1 MSVKGQAMT
10 TTTTNHVIEMEVSP
24 ADAPDSDAYAWFCS
38 CGERGEWEYT
48 DDQDGLA
55 AYAAARADAREHQAN
70 GVTDDTMMPCGCESG
85 SCYCDTI
92 DRDWDAYE
100 TARLS
105 VLDRD
110 RP

>member
-1 MSVKGQAMT
+1 
-10 TTTTNHVIEMEVSP
+10 
-24 ADAPDSDAYAWFCS
+24 
-38 CGERGEWEYT
+38 
-48 DDQDGLA
+48 
-55 AYAAARADAREHQAN
+55 
-70 GVTDDTMMPCGCESG
+70 MMPCGCESG